1 MQIKIHCY
9 GLAARISGGE
19 THTLQLP
26 ERSKVSEALEHFG
39 ERDAELAAVLRRCA
53 CAIDDRMVTRSQM
66 LSEDDVLAL
75 LPPVAG
81 G

>member
-1 MQIKIHCY
+1 MQITIHCY
-9 GLAARISGGE
+9 GVAARVAGGD

-26 ERSKVSEALEHFG
+26 ERTMVSEALERFG
-39 ERDAELAAVLRRCA
+39 EANADLTAVLRRCA
-53 CAIDDRMVTRSQM
+53 CAVDDCMVTRSQM
-66 LSEDDVLAL
+66 LSDGDVLAL